1 MAYLGKKLAIISIYS
16 KMIDESKGC
25 VKSKAMAEKD
35 YTVEGRRFFSEK
47 DYAHAKRDKEIIDGL
62 RRETDLAD
70 RDKLE
75 RLRRELREEKY
86 RFYTILG
93 RDFLEEVEGLLKK
106 ADAPERAGKGIS
118 SGGRKQ
124 TKISGQRGGKPA
136 GTKKASG
143 GRTRSSEPPDM
154 RKPVSA
160 RSASSKTPSPGAGS
174 LAGRRDS
181 AAGRTKPER
190 AQLQGTKKN
199 RTKQHQASTDLKED
213 GAASGDGKARPGA
226 EERGLDSLVAEA
238 LKRRERRRRL
248 MIAAC
253 SVLALCC
260 LGYFGLYSYYDYR
273 TEQNYRKMSMM
284 KESATSGIAV
294 STPNPAPTPA
304 PPLYTLDGE
313 PESREVLE
321 EYKNLL
327 IKNKKL
333 IGWIKIDDT
342 NIDYPVMQ
350 TTDNE
355 YYLDHNTQQ
364 ERDINGAIFMDKDCD
379 VLKPSTNYILYGHH
393 MVNGKMF
400 GKLYLYQKE
409 SYYKEHQY
417 ISFDTIYEKGT
428 YQVMYVFPAK
438 VHKETEIVFKYYQ
451 FIDANSAQEF
461 DSYMQEM
468 ADMSLYDTGVTAQYG
483 DQLLTVST
491 CDNQSTEG
499 RFVVVAKKIAKE

>member
-1 MAYLGKKLAIISIYS
+1 MAQKVYI
-16 KMIDESKGC
+16 
-25 VKSKAMAEKD
+25 
-35 YTVEGRRFFSEK
+35 VEGRRFRTRE
-47 DYAHAKRDKEIIDGL
+47 DYARAMHDKKIIDEIRGSVNL
-62 RRETDLAD
+62 KNRAALKKLAEQLKGGKYKFYTLLGED
-70 RDKLE
+70 FKDE
-75 RLRRELREEKY
+75 IREL
-86 RFYTILG
+86 LG
-93 RDFLEEVEGLLKK
+93 G
-106 ADAPERAGKGIS
+106 GGS
-118 SGGRKQ
+118 SGTASRPGNGEKAGSPQ
-124 TKISGQRGGKPA
+124 SNASSAGEKAGAVQGKKTAPQGKTPPIQGKMQVQGKTSGKTKTSVLDEKSGQKG
-136 GTKKASG
+136 
-143 GRTRSSEPPDM
+143 RSSEA
-154 RKPVSA
+154 K
-160 RSASSKTPSPGAGS
+160 
-174 LAGRRDS
+174 
-181 AAGRTKPER
+181 
-190 AQLQGTKKN
+190 
-199 RTKQHQASTDLKED
+199 
-213 GAASGDGKARPGA
+213 
-226 EERGLDSLVAEA
+226 LDSYVQAE
-238 LKRRERRRRL
+238 LKRREKRRKL
-248 MIAAC
+248 IIAAC
-253 SVLALCC
+253 SVTAVCC
-260 LGYFGLYSYYDYR
+260 LGYFGIYTWHSYR
-273 TEQNYRKMSMM
+273 TDNTYQALSAL
-284 KESATSGIAV
+284 KEKPAIQQYPSG
-294 STPNPAPTPA
+294 SQTGPQF
-304 PPLYTLDGE
+304 TLDDTRE
-313 PESREVLE
+313 PREVLD

-327 IKNKKL
+327 NKNKKL
-333 IGWIKIDDT
+333 IGWVKIDDT

-483 DQLLTVST
+483 DQLLTLST